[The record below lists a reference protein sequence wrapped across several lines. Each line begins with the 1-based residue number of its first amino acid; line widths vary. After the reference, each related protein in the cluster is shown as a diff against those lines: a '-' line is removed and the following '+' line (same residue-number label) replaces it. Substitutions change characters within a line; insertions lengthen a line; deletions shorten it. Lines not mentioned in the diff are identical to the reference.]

1 MYRFLLGL
9 VFSLGLSASILSVS
23 IPSANAGIASLE
35 DATKEMVVGDA
46 NAPVT
51 MIEYASLGC
60 PHCANFHFNTYPEI
74 KKNYIDTGKVKL
86 IYRDFPLGRPALAA
100 AMIARCAGSQRY
112 FGMVEVFFSSQKQWG
127 QAKNPIDALKKTA
140 RFGGMSGSDV
150 DACLANQSVLDH
162 IQGLARKGQ
171 DEHKIQ
177 ATPSFVIGG
186 ETISGGLPYADMK
199 VYLDKALAKA
209 N

>member
-1 MYRFLLGL
+1 MNRLLLGF
-9 VFSLGLSASILSVS
+9 VAILGLSALIFTAQTSV
-23 IPSANAGIASLE
+23 AVAEIASLE
-35 DATKEMVVGDA
+35 DATKEMVEGNPD
-46 NAPVT
+46 APVSI
-51 MIEYASLGC
+51 IEYSSLGC

-112 FGMVEVFFSSQKQWG
+112 FGMVEIFFSSQKQWSSA
-127 QAKNPIDALKKTA
+127 QNPIDALKKTA
-140 RFGGMSGSDV
+140 RFGGMSGTDV

-186 ETISGGLPYADMK
+186 ETISGGMPYADMK
-199 VYLDKALAKA
+199 VYLDKALKNA

>member
-1 MYRFLLGL
+1 MNRLLLGF
-9 VFSLGLSASILSVS
+9 VAILGLSALIFTAQTSV
-23 IPSANAGIASLE
+23 AVAEIASLE
-35 DATKEMVVGDA
+35 DATKEMVEGNPD
-46 NAPVT
+46 APVSI
-51 MIEYASLGC
+51 IEYSSLGC

-112 FGMVEVFFSSQKQWG
+112 FGMVEIFFSSQKQWSSA
-127 QAKNPIDALKKTA
+127 QNPIDALKKTA
-140 RFGGMSGSDV
+140 RFGGMSGTDV

-162 IQGLARKGQ
+162 IQGLARKAQ

-186 ETISGGLPYADMK
+186 ETISGGMPYADMK
-199 VYLDKALAKA
+199 VYLDKALKNA